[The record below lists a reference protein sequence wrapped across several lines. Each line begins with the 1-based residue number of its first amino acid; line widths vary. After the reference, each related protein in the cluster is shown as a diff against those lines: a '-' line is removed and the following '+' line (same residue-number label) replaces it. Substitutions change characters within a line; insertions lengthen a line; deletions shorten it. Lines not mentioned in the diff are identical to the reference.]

1 MKMISLLIA
10 ALVVVSLT
18 TTVSVLAFQQTIF
31 SRSRPKL
38 CISSFNE
45 EEQPIEVKVSSR
57 CIHSTTTTTTSL
69 YSTAMMADIESKASI
84 AADTWGIEA
93 TPFYEPDIANKIE
106 QQFADRGDVSVFRVV
121 GGRRLSPSDDNGD
134 KILPGEGRRS
144 RFIITHS
151 ELGLDSGTAESEY
164 STVIRAE
171 NVNIASSNSFPN
183 ALASIGI
190 DLDNVGDIVVVD
202 SSTAYL
208 VVDPNV
214 EKQCL
219 RLLSKELVGVGINL
233 EVCEDN
239 EFMPDGVIQEMKLSR
254 ILERQME
261 RKKLEQGFVQFG

>member
-1 MKMISLLIA
+1 MISPLIA
-10 ALVVVSLT
+10 AILVST
-18 TTVSVLAFQQTIF
+18 TCVSVSSAFQQTIIN
-31 SRSRPKL
+31 SVRPKL
-38 CISSFNE
+38 YISSFNE
-45 EEQPIEVKVSSR
+45 EQLLEVKVSSR
-57 CIHSTTTTTTSL
+57 CIHSTTTTSL
-69 YSTAMMADIESKASI
+69 CSTAMMEDIESKASI
-84 AADTWGIEA
+84 AADTWGIETTA
-93 TPFYEPDIANKIE
+93 FMEPDIANKIE
-106 QQFADRGDVSVFRVV
+106 EQFADRGDVTVFRVV
-121 GGRRLSPSDDNGD
+121 GGRRLSPSTDGNGD

-144 RFIITHS
+144 RFVITHS

>member
-1 MKMISLLIA
+1 MNIMKMILPLIA
-10 ALVVVSLT
+10 ALVVSLT
-18 TTVSVLAFQQTIF
+18 TTVSISAFQQTII
-31 SRSRPKL
+31 SRLNRPKL

-45 EEQPIEVKVSSR
+45 EQLEVKVSLR
-57 CIHSTTTTTTSL
+57 CIHSTTRTSL
-69 YSTAMMADIESKASI
+69 CSTAMMEDIESKASI

-106 QQFADRGDVSVFRVV
+106 EQFATRGDVTVFRVV

-134 KILPGEGRRS
+134 KILLGEGRRS
-144 RFIITHS
+144 RFVITHS
-151 ELGLDSGTAESEY
+151 ELGLDSASAESEY

-171 NVNIASSNSFPN
+171 NVDIASSNSFPN

-239 EFMPDGVIQEMKLSR
+239 EFMPDGVIQ
-254 ILERQME
+254 
-261 RKKLEQGFVQFG
+261 